1 MLNVKRVLK
10 FAALL
15 LLISLILIYVFSKEI
30 NYSIIFGSGFIIS
43 VTGYIVMIRLID
55 RCLKQGRGQW
65 LFFAAALLKMTAIA
79 GGFYLAS
86 RISKTAVLIYIL
98 GLSVIVLAIMAEALY
113 KLYRSMFKW
122 KNTN

>member
-1 MLNVKRVLK
+1 MLNVNRVLK
-10 FAALL
+10 VAALF
-15 LLISLILIYVFSKEI
+15 LLISLILIYVFSKEV

-43 VTGYIVMIRLID
+43 VTGYVVMIRLID

-65 LFFAAALLKMTAIA
+65 LFFVAAFLKMAVIA
-79 GGFYLAS
+79 CGFYLAS